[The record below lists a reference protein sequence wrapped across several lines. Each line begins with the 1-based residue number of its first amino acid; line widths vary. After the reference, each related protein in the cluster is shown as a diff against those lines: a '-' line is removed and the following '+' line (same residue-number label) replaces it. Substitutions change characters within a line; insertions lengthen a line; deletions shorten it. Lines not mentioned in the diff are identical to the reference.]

1 MIEDQKAIARLPL
14 IGAGGD
20 ARCQYLQIAD
30 QRLAAERA
38 LHDAAMNA
46 MLVEVEQHQAA
57 TEELGDQGFLRR
69 ILKQVAAILEH
80 ELIGIRTEQG
90 DDGHA
95 ERIAFRSEERRVGK
109 EGVRTIKSRWSAA
122 HSKKKK

>member
-14 IGAGGD
+14 IEAGGD

-57 TEELGDQGFLRR
+57 TEELGDQGFPRR

-80 ELIGIRTEQG
+80 ELIGIRTEPG
-90 DDGHA
+90 TDGHPS
-95 ERIAFRSEERRVGK
+95 RLAFRTSP
-109 EGVRTIKSRWSAA
+109 AA
-122 HSKKKK
+122 S